1 MECALLIFKEEIHW
15 IGSQKCI
22 ELLGYPKKTFSFFCF
37 FHWYESNLGEYK
49 VKKLLSE
56 FQFSTIHLW
65 LLSMPLYL
73 TKSIIILFWLLYTH
87 YLSLVL
93 WLPIPHYSIFLLKWF
108 QHFRQHISIIYTCM
122 HISNHSRYFTTNQL
136 Q

>member
-56 FQFSTIHLW
+56 FQFSIFYHTLMTFEHAIVPYKINNST
-65 LLSMPLYL
+65 LL
-73 TKSIIILFWLLYTH
+73 
-87 YLSLVL
+87 
-93 WLPIPHYSIFLLKWF
+93 
-108 QHFRQHISIIYTCM
+108 
-122 HISNHSRYFTTNQL
+122 TTL
-136 Q
+136 RIT